1 VLDRALQGGQLGHGL
16 VNDLQRLLNLF
27 LGDDEGWGE
36 TDDVLV
42 SRLGL

>member
-1 VLDRALQGGQLGHGL
+1 MLDRSLQGGQFGHSL

-27 LGDDEGWGE
+27 LGDDEGRGE